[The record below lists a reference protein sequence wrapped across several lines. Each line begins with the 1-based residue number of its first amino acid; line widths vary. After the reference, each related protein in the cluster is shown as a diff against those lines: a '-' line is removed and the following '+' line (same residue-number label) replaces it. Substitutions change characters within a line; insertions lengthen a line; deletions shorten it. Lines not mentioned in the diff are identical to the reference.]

1 MSVRNPT
8 TRTTTAVQKVYRGP
22 LHTSPINPI
31 EPNQPPVQ
39 WINRF
44 VAGRP
49 GLPRRAGAGL
59 AGRRVSPSRA
69 GHDPLLASKPRT
81 ITGVTNILPLT

>member
-1 MSVRNPT
+1 MSVRNPS
-8 TRTTTAVQKVYRGP
+8 TRTTTAVQRVYRGP

-44 VAGRP
+44 VARRP
-49 GLPRRAGAGL
+49 GKPLRAGVGL

-69 GHDPLLASKPRT
+69 GHDPLLSSVPRT
-81 ITGVTNILPLT
+81 VTGVTNITAVT